1 MRKLFLAQAIIILIA
16 ACVWGLFN
24 GGAVPSV
31 LYGGISCIL
40 PNLYFAYVFFSRK
53 HTRRPRQILIAFYIG
68 EFTKMIVCAV
78 LILLAIKYLHALILP
93 TVVGYFV
100 ANMVFWIAPT
110 LVLKQ
115 QMKMRST

>member
-1 MRKLFLAQAIIILIA
+1 MRKLFLAQAIFVLLA

-24 GGAVPSV
+24 GNAVLSV

-40 PNLYFAYVFFSRK
+40 PNLYFAYVFFSKK
-53 HTRRPRQILIAFYIG
+53 HTRRPRQILVAFYIG

-78 LILLAIKYLHALILP
+78 LILLAIKYLHALLLP
-93 TVVGYFV
+93 TVAGYFI
-100 ANMVFWIAPT
+100 ANMVFWLAPT